1 MFSCACFFFKS
12 SATDFS
18 SKRVAL
24 ELRDVYNLG
33 LSLLLVFLV
42 SVSFKFVFVIN
53 LLPRLTFLYLAEVEG
68 FTEVF
73 FKGLISLV
81 DYF

>member
-1 MFSCACFFFKS
+1 M
-12 SATDFS
+12 
-18 SKRVAL
+18 
-24 ELRDVYNLG
+24 RDVYNLG
-33 LSLLLVFLV
+33 LPLLLVFLV
-42 SVSFKFVFVIN
+42 SVSFKFVFDIN
-53 LLPRLTFLYLAEVEG
+53 LLPRLTVLYFVEVEG

>member
-1 MFSCACFFFKS
+1 M
-12 SATDFS
+12 
-18 SKRVAL
+18 
-24 ELRDVYNLG
+24 RDVYNLG

-42 SVSFKFVFVIN
+42 SVSFKFVFDIN
-53 LLPRLTFLYLAEVEG
+53 LLPRLTVLYFVEVEG